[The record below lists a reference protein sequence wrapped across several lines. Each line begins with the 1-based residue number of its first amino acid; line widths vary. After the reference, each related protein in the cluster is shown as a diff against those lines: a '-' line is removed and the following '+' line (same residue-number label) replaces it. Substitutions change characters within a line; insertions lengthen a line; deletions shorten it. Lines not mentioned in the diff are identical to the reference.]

1 MRKTE
6 TITIEREG
14 RDKGK
19 QFKLTEMSAAQAER
33 WALRAFFALA
43 NTGVEL
49 PDDMADSG
57 MAGIAAVGLSALGK
71 VPFEQA
77 EPLLDEIMGSVQI
90 VPDPS
95 KPHVVR
101 ALIDED
107 IEEVATRLELRK
119 AVWDLHTGFF
129 SLGGLST
136 SESQSEP
143 QD

>member
-77 EPLLDEIMGSVQI
+77 EPLLDEIMGCVQI

>member
-49 PDDMADSG
+49 PEDMAESG

-77 EPLLDEIMGSVQI
+77 EPLLDEIMGCVQI